1 MFQHPSQELIHI
13 LSLWGYPTM
22 LLLMTLEGP
31 IVPIVAA
38 FLSSLGYFNIFVVF
52 GLSAAGDVLGDIVL
66 YSIGYF
72 GGQKILPRVESFL
85 KISQS
90 TSQKL
95 RKQFNENSGR
105 IIFYVKSTTG
115 LSYIT
120 FITAGT
126 LKMRLSKFVKFSILG
141 GLVWS
146 SLLVIIGYF
155 FGYAAEK
162 ISEYIK
168 YAGYIIFAAAVIL
181 FFGISLYK
189 KKQSKEILK

>member
-31 IVPIVAA
+31 IVTIVAA

>member
-31 IVPIVAA
+31 IVTIVAA

-146 SLLVIIGYF
+146 SLLDIIGYF

>member
-1 MFQHPSQELIHI
+1 M
-13 LSLWGYPTM
+13 
-22 LLLMTLEGP
+22 
-31 IVPIVAA
+31 
-38 FLSSLGYFNIFVVF
+38 
-52 GLSAAGDVLGDIVL
+52 
-66 YSIGYF
+66 
-72 GGQKILPRVESFL
+72 
-85 KISQS
+85 
-90 TSQKL
+90 
-95 RKQFNENSGR
+95 
-105 IIFYVKSTTG
+105 KSTTG

-146 SLLVIIGYF
+146 SLLVIFGYF